1 MTTRRATPAPDQ
13 RTPAQSDDAVVLA
26 HAVARLNGAILG
38 LTFGIL
44 GAALIF
50 ALTNW
55 LVIKGG
61 DPVGPHLALLGQY
74 FIGYRVTF
82 VGSLVGA
89 AYAFVIGYVTGRIV
103 GSVYNRVADMRDG

>member
-13 RTPAQSDDAVVLA
+13 RTPAESNDAAVLA
-26 HAVARLNGAILG
+26 QAVARLNGTILG

-50 ALTNW
+50 VLTNW

-103 GSVYNRVADMRDG
+103 GSVYNRVADVRNG